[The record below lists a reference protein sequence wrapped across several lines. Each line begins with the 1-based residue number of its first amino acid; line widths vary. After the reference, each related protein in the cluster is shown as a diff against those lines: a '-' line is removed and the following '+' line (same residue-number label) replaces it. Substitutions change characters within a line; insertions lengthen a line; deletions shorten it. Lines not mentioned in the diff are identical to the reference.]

1 MGQSRRGVATFDK
14 ERALVL
20 ARALDGRHGMS
31 PPKARTELVAMGA
44 SAVPLMIQSMRS
56 QDTQVRWEA
65 AKALGELALPE
76 ASNALVEALTDEDP
90 SVRWVAAEGLIAIG
104 PASLDPLLHTL
115 MRRSGSA
122 WLREGVHHVLS
133 EMKMPNHAAL
143 RPILRALDS
152 VSPSVAVLKPT
163 SEVIEAL
170 GLEHGAQAPI

>member
-1 MGQSRRGVATFDK
+1 MGQD
-14 ERALVL
+14 AL
-20 ARALDGRHGMS
+20 
-31 PPKARTELVAMGA
+31 
-44 SAVPLMIQSMRS
+44 PLLIQSTRS
-56 QDTQVRWEA
+56 QDPQVRWEA

-76 ASNALVEALTDEDP
+76 AADALVEALTDEDP

-104 PASLDPLLHTL
+104 PASLGALLHTL

-143 RPILRALDS
+143 GPILRALDGM
-152 VSPSVAVLKPT
+152 SPSIGVLKPT

-170 GLEHGAQAPI
+170 GLGRGA